1 MSEQTVAENVK
12 FNLEL
17 MCFMLECG
25 RNEEANNA
33 LYKAVQGVE
42 KLIDEGK

>member
-1 MSEQTVAENVK
+1 MSEQTVAENIK

-25 RNEEANNA
+25 RDDEANNS
-33 LYKAVQGVE
+33 LYKAMQSVE